1 MYLANAKKTAAAA
14 RFPGPAHPPRFA
26 ELPLD
31 QLHVS
36 PANVRAH
43 GADQDLDGLVANIR
57 AHGLINPLVVRRF
70 GEDRYEVVA
79 GQRRLLALRRLAEE
93 QKDQPPTARCQIV
106 DVDAAGATAVS
117 LSENVERLLMDAFD
131 QCRAFRR
138 LTDHGLGIQGNRAMW
153 GVDSRRIAGVTE
165 RG

>member
-1 MYLANAKKTAAAA
+1 MYLTNTTGAGS

-26 ELPLD
+26 ELPLH
-31 QLHVS
+31 QLYVS
-36 PANVRAH
+36 PTNVRAH